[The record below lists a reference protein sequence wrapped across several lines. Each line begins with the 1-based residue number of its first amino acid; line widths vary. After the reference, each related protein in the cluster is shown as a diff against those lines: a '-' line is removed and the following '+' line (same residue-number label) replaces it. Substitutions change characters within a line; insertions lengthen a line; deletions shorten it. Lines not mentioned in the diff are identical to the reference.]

1 MRRIRRAAVVSAIL
15 LLAIG
20 LVVSTWAHFSGGVG
34 VGWATAVALL
44 ALGYIPVAILGF
56 RLQNPLLRAAAIPAA
71 VCVGLLSFGF
81 FGALACWALAGAA
94 RLLGVPIENRLLGA
108 GVFGLGLAAVIYG
121 LFNAARIR
129 VTRYTVALRHL
140 PGQWE
145 GKTGV
150 LVSDI
155 HLGNIRSA
163 GFARRIVA
171 RINALQP
178 DIVFIGGDM
187 FDGAR
192 VDLDACVEPWSTLR
206 PPAGTYFVTG
216 NHDEFSDSSQIMAAL
231 RKVGVR
237 VLDNEM
243 VPVQGLQIVGIHD
256 GVARDERT
264 FREIL
269 ARARL
274 DAGSAE
280 HPPQSPALPSLD
292 SPGSRDRA
300 AIVRPHPPG
309 PVLAVDAPRRPGLR
323 AVRLRLEPQR
333 GAAGDH
339 QQRGRHLGSAHAGRH
354 PSGDR
359 LDSIHGRS
367 GRIGW
372 SRAEILSR
380 RRPRSSLL
388 AVPGRPGLLVL
399 AAPCPTPIPP
409 SSSRR

>member
-34 VGWATAVALL
+34 VGWAAAVALL

-94 RLLGVPIENRLLGA
+94 RLLGVPVEDRLLGA

-140 PGQWE
+140 PGPWE

-155 HLGNIRSA
+155 HLGNIRSV

-171 RINALQP
+171 RINALRP

-206 PPAGTYFVTG
+206 APAGAYFVTG
-216 NHDEFSDSSQIMAAL
+216 NHDEFSDSSRIAAAL
-231 RKVGVR
+231 RNVGVR

-256 GVARDERT
+256 GAAREERT
-264 FREIL
+264 YREIL

-274 DAGSAE
+274 EPDRPSILLNHQPSHLSIPREAGISLQLSGHTHRGQFWPWTHLVARVYGPFAYGLHRSAGLQVITSSGVGTWG
-280 HPPQSPALPSLD
+280 PPLRVATRSEIVLIRFTSAPA
-292 SPGSRDRA
+292 
-300 AIVRPHPPG
+300 
-309 PVLAVDAPRRPGLR
+309 
-323 AVRLRLEPQR
+323 EP
-333 GAAGDH
+333 AG
-339 QQRGRHLGSAHAGRH
+339 AGRK
-354 PSGDR
+354 
-359 LDSIHGRS
+359 
-367 GRIGW
+367 
-372 SRAEILSR
+372 A
-380 RRPRSSLL
+380 
-388 AVPGRPGLLVL
+388 
-399 AAPCPTPIPP
+399 
-409 SSSRR
+409 